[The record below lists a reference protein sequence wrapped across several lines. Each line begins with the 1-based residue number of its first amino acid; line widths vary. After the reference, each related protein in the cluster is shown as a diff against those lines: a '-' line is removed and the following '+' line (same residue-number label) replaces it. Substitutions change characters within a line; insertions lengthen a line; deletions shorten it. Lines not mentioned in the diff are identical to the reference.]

1 MYGTGNDLQNYPCL
15 CLVITNTN
23 TIPNNLKE
31 LSPVL
36 MTVAPRPRA
45 TRLRLSSISICL
57 PVVKETFSRR

>member
-15 CLVITNTN
+15 CLVIAIIN

-36 MTVAPRPRA
+36 MTVSAE
-45 TRLRLSSISICL
+45 TESYDGFVFLRYICL
-57 PVVKETFSRR
+57 PVAKEIF